1 MPEDAT
7 REDLQ
12 AYNKLLRA
20 QRDLMA
26 ELQDSL
32 DERKRKADESSLR
45 RMLLSTG
52 LGSRS
57 VTGQGSVV
65 QGGSRRRAGRVLDVQ
80 GVARNLGEAMDAEAD
95 LISKTADAARMALA
109 AYLSLNQPPEGD
121 PRAVVHKA
129 ALVAVDVLGKG
140 AQNPAPQRRSPP
152 RRGSP

>member
-1 MPEDAT
+1 
-7 REDLQ
+7 
-12 AYNKLLRA
+12 
-20 QRDLMA
+20 MA

-45 RMLLSTG
+45 RMLLSG
-52 LGSRS
+52 GSGSRS

-95 LISKTADAARMALA
+95 LVPKTADAARMALA

-121 PRAVVHKA
+121 PRAAVHKA
-129 ALVAVDVLGKG
+129 ALVAVDVLEKG
-140 AQNPAPQRRSPP
+140 AQNSAP
-152 RRGSP
+152 